1 MMKGLIFDLQNIPQ
15 NEGFVVTQG
24 TFDGVHL
31 GHQHVLKQ
39 VVNIAKA
46 YQKPS
51 LLITFYPHPRLVI
64 NPNDTSIKL
73 LSSIEEKAKN
83 ILDMGID
90 YVLVLSFTHEI
101 SQYSPEKFVQDILVS
116 KLNVKCMVVGYDHR
130 FGKNRSGGFAELTEF
145 STKYNFEVKEIPAS
159 EIDEIAV
166 SSTRI
171 RKAIANGNLNEA
183 TELLGKPYTLT
194 GTVVEGQKLGRQLGY
209 PTANIAIDEPHKLIP
224 PNGVYLGFVTIQ
236 NIKYKIMLN
245 IGVRPTVDGTRQ
257 TIEAHIIDFN
267 EDIYNQ
273 KFTLYL
279 VQFLR
284 EEIRFNGL
292 EALKIQ
298 LQKDESITR
307 STQLF

>member
-39 VVNIAKA
+39 VVNIAKSH
-46 YQKPS
+46 QKPS

-171 RKAIANGNLNEA
+171 RKAIANGNLIEA

-224 PNGVYLGFVTIQ
+224 SNGVYLGFVTIQ
-236 NIKYKIMLN
+236 NTKHKIMLN

-267 EDIYNQ
+267 EDLYNQ
-273 KFTLYL
+273 KITIFL

>member
-267 EDIYNQ
+267 EDIYDQ

-298 LQKDESITR
+298 LQKDETITR

>member
-1 MMKGLIFDLQNIPQ
+1 MNGLIFELENIPQ
-15 NEGFVVTQG
+15 NEGFVITQG

-39 VVNIAKA
+39 VVNIAKE
-46 YQKPS
+46 YKKPS

-64 NPNDTSIKL
+64 NPNDSTIKM
-73 LSSIEEKAKN
+73 LSSIEEKAKI
-83 ILDMGID
+83 ILEMGID

-101 SQYSPEKFVQDILVS
+101 SQYTPEKFVHDILVS

-130 FGKNRSGGFAELTEF
+130 FGKNRSGGFSELTEF
-145 STKYNFEVKEIPAS
+145 AKKFNFKVKEINAS

-171 RKAIANGNLNEA
+171 RKAIASGNLKEA
-183 TELLGKPYTLT
+183 NELLGKPYRLT
-194 GTVVEGQKLGRQLGY
+194 GIVVEGQKLGRQLGF
-209 PTANIAIDEPHKLIP
+209 PTANLMIDEPHKLIP
-224 PNGVYLGFVTIQ
+224 PNGVYLGFAIIQ
-236 NIKYKIMLN
+236 NTKYKIMLN
-245 IGVRPTVDGTRQ
+245 IGVRPTVDGKNQ

-267 EDIYNQ
+267 ENIYNQ
-273 KFTLYL
+273 KLTIYL

-284 EEIRFNGL
+284 EELRFNGL

-307 STQLF
+307 SAQLF

>member
-1 MMKGLIFDLQNIPQ
+1 MKGLIFDLQNIPQ

>member
-1 MMKGLIFDLQNIPQ
+1 MKGLIFDLQNIPQ

-236 NIKYKIMLN
+236 NTKYKIMLN

-267 EDIYNQ
+267 EDLYNQ
-273 KFTLYL
+273 KITIFL

-298 LQKDESITR
+298 LQKDEFITR

>member
-1 MMKGLIFDLQNIPQ
+1 MKGLIFELENIPQ

-39 VVNIAKA
+39 VVNIAKE

-64 NPNDTSIKL
+64 NPNDSTIKM
-73 LSSIEEKAKN
+73 LSSIEEKAKI
-83 ILDMGID
+83 ILEMGID

-101 SQYSPEKFVQDILVS
+101 SQYSPEKFVHDILVS
-116 KLNVKCMVVGYDHR
+116 KLNVQCMVVGYDHR
-130 FGKNRSGGFAELTEF
+130 FGKNRSGGFSELTEF
-145 STKYNFEVKEIPAS
+145 AKKFNFKVKEINAS

-171 RKAIANGNLNEA
+171 RKAIGNGNLRDAN
-183 TELLGKPYTLT
+183 ELLGKPYRLT
-194 GTVVEGQKLGRQLGY
+194 GIVVEGQKLGRQLGF
-209 PTANIAIDEPHKLIP
+209 PTANLMIDEPHKLIP
-224 PNGVYLGFVTIQ
+224 PNGVYLGFVIIQ
-236 NIKYKIMLN
+236 NKKYKIMLN
-245 IGVRPTVDGTRQ
+245 IGVRPTVDGKSQ

-273 KFTLYL
+273 KLTIYL

-284 EEIRFNGL
+284 EELRFNGL

-298 LQKDESITR
+298 LQKDESIAR
-307 STQLF
+307 SAQLF

>member
-51 LLITFYPHPRLVI
+51 LLITFYPQPRLVI

-245 IGVRPTVDGTRQ
+245 IGVRPTVNGTRQ

-267 EDIYNQ
+267 EDIYDQ

-307 STQLF
+307 SAQLF

>member
-1 MMKGLIFDLQNIPQ
+1 MNGLIFELENIPQ
-15 NEGFVVTQG
+15 NEGFVITQG

-39 VVNIAKA
+39 VVNIAKE
-46 YQKPS
+46 YKKPS

-64 NPNDTSIKL
+64 NPNDSTIKM
-73 LSSIEEKAKN
+73 LSSIEEKAKI
-83 ILDMGID
+83 ILEMGIN

-101 SQYSPEKFVQDILVS
+101 SQYTPEKFVHDILVS
-116 KLNVKCMVVGYDHR
+116 KLNVQCMVVGYDHR
-130 FGKNRSGGFAELTEF
+130 FGKNRSGGFSELTEF
-145 STKYNFEVKEIPAS
+145 AKKFNFKVKEINAS

-171 RKAIANGNLNEA
+171 RKAIASGNLKEA
-183 TELLGKPYTLT
+183 NELLGKPYRLT
-194 GTVVEGQKLGRQLGY
+194 GIVVEGQKIGRQLGF
-209 PTANIAIDEPHKLIP
+209 PTANLMIDEPHKLIP
-224 PNGVYLGFVTIQ
+224 PNGVYLGYAIIQ

-245 IGVRPTVDGTRQ
+245 IGVRPTVDGKSQ

-267 EDIYNQ
+267 ENIYNQ
-273 KFTLYL
+273 KLTIYL

-284 EEIRFNGL
+284 EELRFNGL

-307 STQLF
+307 SAQLF

>member
-1 MMKGLIFDLQNIPQ
+1 MNGLIFELENIPQ
-15 NEGFVVTQG
+15 NEGFVITQG

-39 VVNIAKA
+39 VVNIAKE
-46 YQKPS
+46 YKKPS

-64 NPNDTSIKL
+64 NPNDSNIKM
-73 LSSIEEKAKN
+73 LSSIEEKAKI
-83 ILDMGID
+83 ILEMGID

-101 SQYSPEKFVQDILVS
+101 SQYTPEKFVHDILVS
-116 KLNVKCMVVGYDHR
+116 KLNVQCMVVGYDHR
-130 FGKNRSGGFAELTEF
+130 FGKNRSGGFSELTEF
-145 STKYNFEVKEIPAS
+145 AKKFNFKVKEINAS

-171 RKAIANGNLNEA
+171 RKAIASGNLKDAN
-183 TELLGKPYTLT
+183 ELLGKPYRLT
-194 GTVVEGQKLGRQLGY
+194 GIVVEGQKIGRQLGF
-209 PTANIAIDEPHKLIP
+209 PTANLMIDEPHKLIP
-224 PNGVYLGFVTIQ
+224 PNGVYLGYAIIQ

-245 IGVRPTVDGTRQ
+245 IGVRPTVDGKSQ

-267 EDIYNQ
+267 ENIYNQ
-273 KFTLYL
+273 KLTIYL

-284 EEIRFNGL
+284 EELRFNGL

-298 LQKDESITR
+298 LQKDESIAR
-307 STQLF
+307 SAQLF

>member
-245 IGVRPTVDGTRQ
+245 IGVRPTVNGTRQ

-267 EDIYNQ
+267 EDIYDQ

-307 STQLF
+307 SAQLF

>member
-1 MMKGLIFDLQNIPQ
+1 MNGLIFELENIPQ
-15 NEGFVVTQG
+15 NEGFVITQG

-39 VVNIAKA
+39 VVNIAKE
-46 YQKPS
+46 YKKPS

-64 NPNDTSIKL
+64 NPNDSNIKM
-73 LSSIEEKAKN
+73 LSSIEEKAKI
-83 ILDMGID
+83 ILEMGID

-101 SQYSPEKFVQDILVS
+101 SQYTPEKFVHDILVS
-116 KLNVKCMVVGYDHR
+116 KLNVQCMVVGYDHR
-130 FGKNRSGGFAELTEF
+130 FGKNRSGGFSELTEF
-145 STKYNFEVKEIPAS
+145 AKKFNFKVKEINAS

-171 RKAIANGNLNEA
+171 RKAIASGNLKEA
-183 TELLGKPYTLT
+183 NELLGKPYRLT
-194 GTVVEGQKLGRQLGY
+194 GIVVEGQKIGRQLGF
-209 PTANIAIDEPHKLIP
+209 PTANLMIDEPHKLIP
-224 PNGVYLGFVTIQ
+224 PNGVYLGYAIIQ

-245 IGVRPTVDGTRQ
+245 IGVRPTVDGKSQ

-267 EDIYNQ
+267 ENIYNQ
-273 KFTLYL
+273 KLTIYL

-284 EEIRFNGL
+284 EELRFNGL

-307 STQLF
+307 SAQLF

>member
-1 MMKGLIFDLQNIPQ
+1 MKGLIFELENIPQ
-15 NEGFVVTQG
+15 NEGFVITQG

-39 VVNIAKA
+39 VVNIAKE
-46 YQKPS
+46 YKKPS

-64 NPNDTSIKL
+64 NPNDSTIKM
-73 LSSIEEKAKN
+73 LSSIEEKAKI
-83 ILDMGID
+83 ILEMGID

-101 SQYSPEKFVQDILVS
+101 SQYTPEKFVHDILVS
-116 KLNVKCMVVGYDHR
+116 KLNVQCMVVGYDHR
-130 FGKNRSGGFAELTEF
+130 FGKNRSGGFSELTEF
-145 STKYNFEVKEIPAS
+145 AKKFNFKVKEINAS

-171 RKAIANGNLNEA
+171 RKAIASGNLKEA
-183 TELLGKPYTLT
+183 NELLGKPYRLT
-194 GTVVEGQKLGRQLGY
+194 GIVVEGQKIGRQLGF
-209 PTANIAIDEPHKLIP
+209 PTANLMIDEPHKLIP
-224 PNGVYLGFVTIQ
+224 PNGVYLGYAIIQ

-245 IGVRPTVDGTRQ
+245 IGVRPTVDGKSQ

-267 EDIYNQ
+267 ENIYNQ
-273 KFTLYL
+273 KLTIYL

-284 EEIRFNGL
+284 EELRFNGL

>member
-1 MMKGLIFDLQNIPQ
+1 MNGLIFELENIPQ
-15 NEGFVVTQG
+15 NEGFVITQG

-39 VVNIAKA
+39 VVNIAKE
-46 YQKPS
+46 YKKPS

-64 NPNDTSIKL
+64 NPNDSTIKM
-73 LSSIEEKAKN
+73 LSSIEEKAKI
-83 ILDMGID
+83 ILEMGID

-101 SQYSPEKFVQDILVS
+101 SQYTPEKFVHDILVS
-116 KLNVKCMVVGYDHR
+116 KLNVQCMVVGYDHR
-130 FGKNRSGGFAELTEF
+130 FGKNRSGGFSELTEF
-145 STKYNFEVKEIPAS
+145 AKKFNFKVKEINAS

-171 RKAIANGNLNEA
+171 RKAIASGNLKEA
-183 TELLGKPYTLT
+183 NELLGKPYRLT
-194 GTVVEGQKLGRQLGY
+194 GIVVEGQKIGRQLGF
-209 PTANIAIDEPHKLIP
+209 PTANLMIDEPHKLIP
-224 PNGVYLGFVTIQ
+224 PNGVYLGYAIIQ

-245 IGVRPTVDGTRQ
+245 IGVRPTVDGKSQ

-267 EDIYNQ
+267 ENIYNQ
-273 KFTLYL
+273 KLTIYL

-284 EEIRFNGL
+284 EELRFNGL

-307 STQLF
+307 SAQLF

>member
-267 EDIYNQ
+267 EDIYDQ

-307 STQLF
+307 SAQLF

>member
-1 MMKGLIFDLQNIPQ
+1 MNGLIFDLENIPQ

-39 VVNIAKA
+39 VVNIAKE
-46 YQKPS
+46 YKKPS

-64 NPNDTSIKL
+64 NPNDSTIKM

-101 SQYSPEKFVQDILVS
+101 SQYSPEKFVQEILVS

-130 FGKNRSGGFAELTEF
+130 FGKNRSGGFAELTQF
-145 STKYNFEVKEIPAS
+145 SQKFNFQVAEIPAS

-194 GTVVEGQKLGRQLGY
+194 GVVVEGQKLGRQLGY
-209 PTANIAIDEPHKLIP
+209 PTANFSIDEPHKLIP
-224 PNGVYLGFVTIQ
+224 PNGVYLGFVTIHET
-236 NIKYKIMLN
+236 KYKIMLN

-273 KFTLYL
+273 KFTIFL

>member
-1 MMKGLIFDLQNIPQ
+1 MKGLIFELENIPQ

-39 VVNIAKA
+39 VVNIAKE

-64 NPNDTSIKL
+64 NPNDSTIKM
-73 LSSIEEKAKN
+73 LSSIEEKAKI
-83 ILDMGID
+83 ILEMGID

-101 SQYSPEKFVQDILVS
+101 SQYSPEKFVHDILVS
-116 KLNVKCMVVGYDHR
+116 KLNAQCMVVGYDHR
-130 FGKNRSGGFAELTEF
+130 FGKNRSGGFSELTEF
-145 STKYNFEVKEIPAS
+145 AKKFNFKVKEINAS

-171 RKAIANGNLNEA
+171 RKAIASGNLREA
-183 TELLGKPYTLT
+183 NELLGKPYRLT
-194 GTVVEGQKLGRQLGY
+194 GIVVEGQKLGRQLGF
-209 PTANIAIDEPHKLIP
+209 PTANLMIDEPHKLIP
-224 PNGVYLGFVTIQ
+224 PNGVYLGFVIIQ
-236 NIKYKIMLN
+236 NKKYKIMLN
-245 IGVRPTVDGTRQ
+245 IGVRPTVDGKFQ

-273 KFTLYL
+273 KLTIYL

-284 EEIRFNGL
+284 EELRFNGL

-298 LQKDESITR
+298 LQKDESNAR
-307 STQLF
+307 SAQLF